1 MTALA
6 LVVAFLA
13 GVVYV
18 ATSIISLVVAA
29 RKKPVPPGLAWT
41 TIGCALFALVLHVAT
56 GRVWQAMGDGAVTA
70 VGLAILVASARLR
83 ALRARLQELRDQ
95 HGGT

>member
-13 GVVYV
+13 GVAYV
-18 ATSIISLVVAA
+18 ATSIISLIVAA

-41 TIGCALFALVLHVAT
+41 TIGCAVLALVLHVAT
-56 GRVWQAMGDGAVTA
+56 GYTWPACIDGTVM
-70 VGLAILVASARLR
+70 VGSVVILVLSFRLR
-83 ALRARLQELRDQ
+83 TIRAQNQELRDR
-95 HGGT
+95 HDGT